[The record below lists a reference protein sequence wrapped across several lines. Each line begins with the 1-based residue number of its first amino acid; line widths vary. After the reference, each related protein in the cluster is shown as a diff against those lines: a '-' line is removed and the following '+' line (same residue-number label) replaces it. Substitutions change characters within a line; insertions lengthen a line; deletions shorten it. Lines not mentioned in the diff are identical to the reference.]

1 MSISTLLEKNKLR
14 VAKRVAE
21 AEEDLDLSLFLNK
34 ASLPPRIVTEPF
46 PHIVID
52 NIFNPETYASLEQ
65 IFQENFSRGLS
76 ESLSDVG
83 KFHPFDI
90 EYDGYVLTPP
100 SRYRDKAPLSVFYSV
115 AWNMFFSRLFKQ
127 PTTFE
132 TSLAFHHHPPGDS
145 TGFVHHDF
153 VDKYF
158 DMRARRSNMVIP
170 SDTAVA
176 QALPPHFFLREKRI
190 ISILFYLANPPWQS
204 GDGGETGL
212 YTTDKVTLAKSV
224 PPVNNRLVAF
234 HTSPRSFHAFQSN
247 KLPRNCIVQWF
258 HMPGEFL

>member
-1 MSISTLLEKNKLR
+1 MSISALLEKNKLR

-34 ASLPPRIVTEPF
+34 ESLTPRTIAEPF
-46 PHIVID
+46 PHVVID
-52 NIFNPETYASLEQ
+52 NIFTLETYTSLEQ
-65 IFQENFSRGLS
+65 IFQENFNKGLS
-76 ESLSDVG
+76 QSITEMD

-90 EYDGYVLTPP
+90 EYDGYLLTPP
-100 SRYRDKAPLSVFYSV
+100 PQHRNKTPLSVFYSV

-158 DMRARRSNMVIP
+158 DIRARQPNMVIP
-170 SDTAVA
+170 FDTAPA
-176 QALPPHFFLREKRI
+176 RAIPPHLFLREKRI
-190 ISILFYLANPPWQS
+190 ISILFYLANPPWRS

-212 YTTDKVTLAKSV
+212 YTTDQTTLAKSV
-224 PPVNNRLVAF
+224 APVNNRLVAF

-247 KLPRNCIVQWF
+247 TLPRNCIVQWF
-258 HMPGEFL
+258 HMPEEFL